1 MTGRLI
7 DADAQI
13 EQEKFFAETFK
24 GDFGEQVALHT
35 IEILKNAPT
44 VDAIPVE
51 WVETYMQR
59 FTPITQWAFK
69 GMIRVWREKNG

>member
-1 MTGRLI
+1 MVRLI
-7 DADAQI
+7 DADALRREVQQI
-13 EQEKFFAETFK
+13 AFH
-24 GDFGEQVALHT
+24 GNGG
-35 IEILKNAPT
+35 ILTVMAINKAPT
-44 VDAIPVE
+44 VEAIPVE